1 MKSNSLNSLH
11 LIETVFLNY
20 CLSVHVFTKKNTLA
34 EHLYNSRI
42 HCSYLQMFSSAFA
55 ADFHH
60 PYSVLLVD
68 KLTI

>member
-1 MKSNSLNSLH
+1 MKSNSVNSLH

-42 HCSYLQMFSSAFA
+42 HGSYLQMCSSVFA
-55 ADFHH
+55 ADFHYQ
-60 PYSVLLVD
+60 YSVLLFN